1 MYINQLK
8 KRKIMAHN
16 LNETDG
22 KISFVSHGE
31 KAWHGLGTIVEKAM
45 TSKEAIELGGLGYEV
60 IKQQIFADVDGIGKI
75 AIPEHFATIR
85 KDTNVPLGVVGSR
98 YTVVQNADSFV
109 FFDAIVGQ
117 GQAIFET
124 AGALGKGE
132 RIFVTAKM
140 PNYIRIAGTDDVTE
154 VYVVLTNT
162 HDGTGAVICG
172 ITPIR
177 IVCQNTLRMALGS
190 MVNKVSIR
198 HTKSAEKNLAQA
210 HQLLNITNKYTE
222 EMNQMV
228 NALSLKKVSDAQ
240 VKQLIEGL
248 FPSTSEEVATRTE
261 NIRKEVLNSYQTGV
275 GQEDILGTAWGVLN
289 GITHYTSHVK
299 AYKDADTK
307 FDNLLLDGISSKLV
321 DKATAM
327 LISL

>member
-1 MYINQLK
+1 
-8 KRKIMAHN
+8 MAHN
-16 LNETDG
+16 LNETNG
-22 KISFVSHGE
+22 KISFASTE
-31 KAWHGLGTIVEKAM
+31 KAWHGLGQIVKNAM

-60 IKQQIFADVDGIGKI
+60 IKEQIYADVDGIGKI
-75 AIPEHFATIR
+75 AIPDNFATIR
-85 KDTNVPLGVVGSR
+85 KDTNTPLGVVGNR
-98 YTVVQNADSFV
+98 YEIVQNADAFV

-162 HDGTGAVICG
+162 HDGSGAVICG
-172 ITPIR
+172 ITPVR
-177 IVCQNTLRMALGS
+177 IVCQNTLRMAMKG
-190 MVNKVSIR
+190 MVNKVAIR
-198 HTKSAEKNLAQA
+198 HTKNAENNLLQA
-210 HQLLNITNKYTE
+210 HKLLSITNEYTE
-222 EMNQMV
+222 KMNQAV

-248 FPSTSEEVATRTE
+248 FPSESEGTTRIE
-261 NIRKEVLNSYQTGV
+261 NIRKEVLNSYYTGV
-275 GQEDILGTAWGVLN
+275 GQEGILGTAWGVLN
-289 GITHYTSHVK
+289 GITHYTSHAK
-299 AYKDADTK
+299 SYKDADTK
-307 FDNLLLDGISSKLV
+307 FNNLILDGASSKLV
-321 DKATAM
+321 DNAMSM